1 MASASGDGYDV
12 DFAALALSADRFAAF
27 RLVFESL
34 DTARTGAIPPSK
46 LEALCFQLGEPLE
59 DEELAVARASL
70 TDPRSGLVHFASF
83 LPWWVAE

>member
-1 MASASGDGYDV
+1 MASTAGGGYDV
-12 DFAALALSADRFAAF
+12 DFAALGLTADRFAAF
-27 RLVFESL
+27 VHVFESL
-34 DTARTGAIPPSK
+34 DSARTGAIPPSK

-70 TDPRSGLVHFASF
+70 TDPSSGLVHFASF